1 MRGPSE
7 QSIAKKKDRRIERN
21 FNNNQMY
28 GNLLQHREK
37 EIQRFELMLKF
48 ITNPEQLEKTRINFI
63 EFLSKEIPTQNYII
77 SSGKSIYTII
87 L

>member
-1 MRGPSE
+1 MRRPSE
-7 QSIAKKKDRRIERN
+7 QSVAQKKDRRIERN

-37 EIQRFELMLKF
+37 EIQRFELMMKF
-48 ITNPEQLEKTRINFI
+48 STNPEQLEKTRSNFMD
-63 EFLSKEIPTQNYII
+63 FLSKEIPTQNFII
-77 SSGKSIYTII
+77 SSGKSTYTII

>member
-7 QSIAKKKDRRIERN
+7 QSIAQKKDRRIERN

-37 EIQRFELMLKF
+37 EIQRFELMMKF
-48 ITNPEQLEKTRINFI
+48 TTNPEQLEKTRINFI

-77 SSGKSIYTII
+77 SSGKLIYTII

>member
-1 MRGPSE
+1 MRRPSE
-7 QSIAKKKDRRIERN
+7 QSVAQKKDRRIERN

-37 EIQRFELMLKF
+37 EIQRFELMMKF
-48 ITNPEQLEKTRINFI
+48 TTNPEQLEKTRINFI

-77 SSGKSIYTII
+77 SSGKLIYTII

>member
-7 QSIAKKKDRRIERN
+7 QSIAQKKDRRIERN

-37 EIQRFELMLKF
+37 EIQRFELMMKF
-48 ITNPEQLEKTRINFI
+48 TTNPEQLEKIRINFI

-77 SSGKSIYTII
+77 SSGKLIYTII